1 MDQFTRRYLFILGTV
16 AVAVSIFWVS
26 NLDSRVGAL
35 NDILEADKQLASYP
49 YQFRVI
55 SLDKSVAN
63 MTSPRSAQ
71 MSAIQGLRVMF
82 PQLEGKSAVSPEMI
96 EAQKRLANMQ
106 SRAAGLIKAEEDV
119 RSVRWKLD
127 ERWLS
132 RNGVYVE

>member
-1 MDQFTRRYLFILGTV
+1 
-16 AVAVSIFWVS
+16 
-26 NLDSRVGAL
+26 
-35 NDILEADKQLASYP
+35 
-49 YQFRVI
+49 
-55 SLDKSVAN
+55 
-63 MTSPRSAQ
+63 
-71 MSAIQGLRVMF
+71 MF